1 MPTLSGW
8 TPDDLLK
15 AATLLG
21 AAVAFVIGLIQY
33 RRAQQWKRA
42 EWVAQEMK
50 GVFSDPLVQAA
61 LTMIDWG
68 ATNVVLYPER
78 SEENARSVW
87 LTDGMIGAAL
97 RPHEERSDG
106 FNRDEAR
113 IRASFDH
120 FLDGVERFNSYMATG
135 LVTANDLRPY
145 LGYWAGH
152 ICRRHDAAGEQR
164 LVQLRRY
171 MDRYGFTGALTLF
184 EAITPRV

>member
-68 ATNVVLYPER
+68 QPTWCCIR
-78 SEENARSVW
+78 SVQKRTRARS
-87 LTDGMIGAAL
+87 G
-97 RPHEERSDG
+97 
-106 FNRDEAR
+106 
-113 IRASFDH
+113 
-120 FLDGVERFNSYMATG
+120 
-135 LVTANDLRPY
+135 
-145 LGYWAGH
+145 
-152 ICRRHDAAGEQR
+152 
-164 LVQLRRY
+164 
-171 MDRYGFTGALTLF
+171 
-184 EAITPRV
+184 